1 MSQEEIKVAPEATP
15 QKRGPGRP
23 KKEALIPKVRK
34 PYGMKDSEV
43 FEGKTPK
50 ASSSKQYRG
59 FCGQCVKIKI
69 PSNNGE
75 PRFPSILDVK
85 LGDLPAVH
93 ILVNREVIV
102 PTEILGVLNDTAVEI
117 PAPGILAHDSGPRD
131 TETFVRIPVQVFGTA
146 TWDEYEAFLAKE
158 RPKPIVPTKVS

>member
-1 MSQEEIKVAPEATP
+1 MSQEEIKVDSESTP

-50 ASSSKQYRG
+50 ASSGKQYRG

-102 PTEILGVLNDTAVEI
+102 PIEALGVLNDTTVNV
-117 PAPGILAHDSGPRD
+117 PAPGVLAHDSGPRQE
-131 TETFVRIPVQVFGTA
+131 ETFVRIPVQFFGNA
-146 TWDEYEAFLAKE
+146 TWEEYEAFLAKE
-158 RPKPIVPTKVS
+158 RSKPITPTKS